1 MDELLVAGRG
11 CSLVP
16 AVRRGMDVEPHRD
29 ISFSCQHSEPGSR
42 EERKAGL
49 LTLLRCIATGG
60 RRTEGRGRTQ
70 ELPAQTPQSADLR
83 GRERED
89 RERRRSFSEASTDS
103 VSCQGGRARAGHTKQ
118 FGRNKS
124 QKDGNDRS
132 TSTATGRS
140 IEKSEKAN
148 EEILGGKQRERG
160 GDDVS
165 QPPVGPLLSRLSNID
180 GHILPPSPR
189 RRLRPFLCKSL
200 CYATI
205 NKEGGR
211 QAGRLARP
219 SQRRSCRSWD
229 G

>member
-1 MDELLVAGRG
+1 MSTQRAGIEGRKEG
-11 CSLVP
+11 R
-16 AVRRGMDVEPHRD
+16 AVNVVEV
-29 ISFSCQHSEPGSR
+29 HSDG
-42 EERKAGL
+42 RK
-49 LTLLRCIATGG
+49 TD
-60 RRTEGRGRTQ
+60 GRGRTQ

-89 RERRRSFSEASTDS
+89 RKRRRSFSEASTDS
-103 VSCQGGRARAGHTKQ
+103 VSCQGGQRPSQGERAGHTKQ

-124 QKDGNDRS
+124 QKDGNDQS
-132 TSTATGRS
+132 TDRS

-148 EEILGGKQRERG
+148 EEILGENNANEATTS
-160 GDDVS
+160 VS
-165 QPPVGPLLSRLSNID
+165 HLLVLCSPLLSMVTFC
-180 GHILPPSPR
+180 R

-211 QAGRLARP
+211 QAGRMARP

>member
-1 MDELLVAGRG
+1 MFVGARG
-11 CSLVP
+11 EK
-16 AVRRGMDVEPHRD
+16 GDVEPHRD

-132 TSTATGRS
+132 TSTTGRS

-165 QPPVGPLLSRLSNID
+165 QPPVGPLSLAYRWSHSAATAAASAHSCVNPSAMQPSTRAGGAVGEAISAQVMSELGWIRAKSR
-180 GHILPPSPR
+180 
-189 RRLRPFLCKSL
+189 
-200 CYATI
+200 A
-205 NKEGGR
+205 GG
-211 QAGRLARP
+211 
-219 SQRRSCRSWD
+219 
-229 G
+229 

>member
-1 MDELLVAGRG
+1 M
-11 CSLVP
+11 
-16 AVRRGMDVEPHRD
+16 RRGMDVEPHRD

-60 RRTEGRGRTQ
+60 RRTDGHRNYPRRRRR
-70 ELPAQTPQSADLR
+70 ASADLR

-132 TSTATGRS
+132 TSTTGRS

-148 EEILGGKQRERG
+148 EELLGGKQRER

-165 QPPVGPLLSRLSNID
+165 QPPVGPLASRWSHSAAAPSAHSCVNPSAMQPSTRRADADGRRGGWRGHLSA
-180 GHILPPSPR
+180 GHVGAGMD
-189 RRLRPFLCKSL
+189 KS
-200 CYATI
+200 
-205 NKEGGR
+205 EEQGGR
-211 QAGRLARP
+211 VGAAAPL
-219 SQRRSCRSWD
+219 
-229 G
+229 

>member
-1 MDELLVAGRG
+1 M
-11 CSLVP
+11 
-16 AVRRGMDVEPHRD
+16 RRGMDVEPHRD

-60 RRTEGRGRTQ
+60 RRTDGARTDTGITRADAA
-70 ELPAQTPQSADLR
+70 ERAQTSE
-83 GRERED
+83 GEKERED

-132 TSTATGRS
+132 TSTTGRS

-165 QPPVGPLLSRLSNID
+165 QPPVGPLLSLSPVD
-180 GHILPPSPR
+180 GHILPPP
-189 RRLRPFLCKSL
+189 LPPPPILV
-200 CYATI
+200 
-205 NKEGGR
+205 
-211 QAGRLARP
+211 
-219 SQRRSCRSWD
+219 
-229 G
+229 